1 MSVILIGSAALG
13 DYVHGVS
20 DLDVAVVSEGP
31 VEDPEAVAAPLRH
44 AELTCPADG
53 LELVVYRADQAAA
66 PTRDLEFELD
76 LNTGVHG
83 DRLLTELGSEPG
95 HWYLID
101 LAIARE
107 HGVSLAGPP
116 ASELIGEPPR
126 ADVLEALLAGLRWA
140 AEEEPDSPNTV
151 LNACRAARFALEG
164 NWVGKG
170 DAGRWAIETSSDPR
184 LAELALQA
192 RVSGDELPADR
203 VVPFVGEAAELVE
216 GAR

>member
-1 MSVILIGSAALG
+1 MSVILIGSPALG
-13 DYVHGVS
+13 DYVQGVS

-44 AELTCPADG
+44 AELPCPADG

-66 PTRDLEFELD
+66 ATRDLEFELD

-83 DRLLTELGSEPG
+83 DRLLTELGDEPG

-116 ASELIGEPPR
+116 ARELIGEPPR
-126 ADVLEALLAGLRWA
+126 ADLLATLEAGTRWA
-140 AEEEPDSPNTV
+140 EEHEPDSPNTV
-151 LNACRAARFALEG
+151 LNAARARRFAEC
-164 NWVGKG
+164 G
-170 DAGRWAIETSSDPR
+170 DWLSKSEAGVWAASR
-184 LAELALQA
+184 
-192 RVSGDELPADR
+192 
-203 VVPFVGEAAELVE
+203 
-216 GAR
+216 